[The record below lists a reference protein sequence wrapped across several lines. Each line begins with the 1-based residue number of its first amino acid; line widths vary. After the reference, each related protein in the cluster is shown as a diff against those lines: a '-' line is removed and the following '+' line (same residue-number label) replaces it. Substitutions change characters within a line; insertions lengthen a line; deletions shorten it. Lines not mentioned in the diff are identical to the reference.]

1 MHITQTVRAAAPHGD
16 RTPSR
21 GDHKM
26 RGARREHVS
35 SLYRRRRLVEV
46 ASVAAALWPE
56 PPHCGRRAPL
66 SPRVEPANEWCYSR
80 LRPELRG
87 MRTSRPKGSARPY
100 VLHRAVPARGT
111 QPHRLAAGRSAL
123 RAGLVEEHRARF
135 RRHGPPSAA
144 GHSGGRRSWPGTA
157 HRSQTT
163 ASVHR
168 IRHSMAP

>member
-35 SLYRRRRLVEV
+35 SLYRRSRLVEV

-56 PPHCGRRAPL
+56 PLSLWEASSAALHEWNPRVRGVTAARAAGNAHIEAQRVGQALRAAPRST
-66 SPRVEPANEWCYSR
+66 SPRHSAAPPRSR
-80 LRPELRG
+80 
-87 MRTSRPKGSARPY
+87 SI
-100 VLHRAVPARGT
+100 GT
-111 QPHRLAAGRSAL
+111 

-157 HRSQTT
+157 RRSQTT